1 MCSGTPCQFS
11 TERGKEVAV
20 LGLGR
25 SGIAAARLLLSRG
38 IKVYASETD
47 SGPDLEKRT
56 APLGRAGAS
65 VQLGGHDL
73 MRIKRAAAVVVSPG
87 IPPQVPALETARKAN
102 IPIHS
107 EIDIGFLGLD
117 GKTRCVAVT
126 GTNGKTTTTALVAHL
141 LSAAGYRAEAAG
153 NIGTPLSQA
162 VMEEEPYDWL
172 AVEISSFQLHDSAH
186 FAPEIGVL
194 TNLAP
199 DHLDRYSSLE
209 EYYADKARLFL
220 QAKEDSTWVLN
231 GDDPLVVAMAKKTI
245 GTVKRFSVAGKGD
258 AWLDRAKGR
267 LMLGRSALLPRKDLP
282 LLGDHNVANAL
293 AAALAVQA
301 TGAPADR
308 IAEGLRTFRSLP
320 HRMEPVREVNG
331 VLWVNDSKATNIA
344 STSVALDAMDR
355 PYVLLLGGRHKGEPY
370 SVLGPKLKGH
380 CRAVVAFGEAGDLVE
395 RDLKGQV
402 KVVRAPAFP
411 EVMDKARKLAQ
422 SGDAVLLSP
431 ACSSYDMF
439 RNYEDR
445 GAQFRALVEGM

>member
-1 MCSGTPCQFS
+1 MLLD
-11 TERGKEVAV
+11 EWKEKGKEVAV

-38 IKVYASETD
+38 VKVYASETD
-47 SGPDLEKRT
+47 SGPELEKRT

-73 MRIKRAAAVVVSPG
+73 MRIKRSAAVVVSPG
-87 IPPQVPALETARKAN
+87 IPPGVPPLETARKAG

-107 EIDIGFLGLD
+107 EIDVGFLGL
-117 GKTRCVAVT
+117 GPKTRCIAVT

-141 LSAAGYRAEAAG
+141 LTAAGYRATAAG

-162 VMEEEPYDWL
+162 VMEDEPYDWL

-186 FAPEIGVL
+186 FAPAIGVL

-199 DHLDRYSSLE
+199 DHLDRYASLE
-209 EYYADKARLFL
+209 EYYTDKARLFL
-220 QAKEDSTWVLN
+220 HAADDSTWVIN
-231 GDDPLVVAMAKKTI
+231 GDDSAALAMAGRADGTFKK
-245 GTVKRFSVAGKGD
+245 FSVAGKADG
-258 AWLDRAKGR
+258 WYDRAKGK
-267 LMLGRSALLPRKDLP
+267 LMLGRSTLLARKDFP

-293 AAALAVQA
+293 AASLAVQA
-301 TGAPADR
+301 TGAPVPG
-308 IAEGLRTFRSLP
+308 IAEGLKTFRSLP

-344 STSVALDAMDR
+344 STAVALDAMDR
-355 PYVLLLGGRHKGEPY
+355 PFVLLLGGRHKGEPY
-370 SVLGPKLKGH
+370 TTLAEHMKSRCK
-380 CRAVVAFGEAGDLVE
+380 AVVAFGEAGDIVE
-395 RDLKGQV
+395 GDLKGKV
-402 KVVRAPAFP
+402 KVVRGGSFS

-422 SGDAVLLSP
+422 PGDAVLLSP

-445 GAQFRALVEGM
+445 GSQFRAKVEAM

>member
-1 MCSGTPCQFS
+1 MLLDEWK
-11 TERGKEVAV
+11 ERAKEVAV

-25 SGIAAARLLLSRG
+25 SGIAAARLLLARG
-38 IKVYASETD
+38 VKVYASETD
-47 SGPDLEKRT
+47 SGPELEKRT

-73 MRIKRAAAVVVSPG
+73 MRIKRASAVIVSPG
-87 IPPQVPALETARKAN
+87 IPPTVAPLETARKAG

-107 EIDIGFLGLD
+107 EIDVGFLGLD
-117 GKTRCVAVT
+117 ARTRCIAVT

-141 LSAAGYRAEAAG
+141 LTAAGYRAASAG

-172 AVEISSFQLHDSAH
+172 AVEVSSFQLHDSAH
-186 FAPEIGVL
+186 FAPAVGVL

-199 DHLDRYSSLE
+199 DHLDRYVSLE
-209 EYYADKARLFL
+209 EYFADKARLFL
-220 QAKEDSTWVLN
+220 HATDESTWVLN
-231 GDDPLVVAMAKKTI
+231 GDDARVLALGAKTRGTI
-245 GTVKRFSVAGKGD
+245 KKFSVAGKGD
-258 AWLDRAKGR
+258 AWFDRTKGR
-267 LMLGRSALLPRKDLP
+267 LMQGRSGLLPRKEFP

-293 AAALAVQA
+293 AASLAVQA
-301 TGAPADR
+301 TGAPAAA

-344 STSVALDAMDR
+344 STTVALEAMDR

-370 SVLGPKLKGH
+370 SVLAERLKAG
-380 CRAVVAFGEAGDLVE
+380 CRAVVAFGEAGDTVE
-395 RDLKGQV
+395 RDLKGKV
-402 KVVRAPAFP
+402 KIVRAGSFA

-422 SGDAVLLSP
+422 AGDAVLLSP

-445 GAQFRALVEGM
+445 GAQFRAAVEAL

>member
-1 MCSGTPCQFS
+1 MLFDEWK
-11 TERGKEVAV
+11 ERGKEIAV

-47 SGPDLEKRT
+47 SGPELEKRT
-56 APLGRAGAS
+56 APLGRSGAS

-73 MRIKRAAAVVVSPG
+73 MRIKRAAAVIVSPG
-87 IPPQVPALETARKAN
+87 IPPGVPPLETARTAG

-107 EIDIGFLGLD
+107 EIDVGFLGLD
-117 GKTRCVAVT
+117 SKTRCIAVT
-126 GTNGKTTTTALVAHL
+126 GTNGKTTTTAMVAHL
-141 LSAAGYRAEAAG
+141 LNAAGYRATAAG

-172 AVEISSFQLHDSAH
+172 AVEVSSFQLHDSAH
-186 FAPEIGVL
+186 FAPAIGVL

-199 DHLDRYSSLE
+199 DHLDRYASLQ
-209 EYYADKARLFL
+209 EYYADKTRLFL
-220 QAKEDSTWVLN
+220 HASNASTWVLN
-231 GDDPLVVAMAKKTI
+231 GDDPAAVAMAAKVPGTLKK
-245 GTVKRFSVAGKGD
+245 FSVQGKGD
-258 AWLDRAKGR
+258 GWYDRTKGK
-267 LMLGRSALLPRKDLP
+267 LMLGRSGLLPRNEFP

-293 AAALAVQA
+293 AASLAVQA
-301 TGAPADR
+301 AGGPA
-308 IAEGLRTFRSLP
+308 ASLAGGLRTFRSLP

-344 STSVALDAMDR
+344 STTVALEAMDR

-370 SVLGPKLKGH
+370 TSLADHMKGR
-380 CRAVVAFGEAGDLVE
+380 CRAVVAFGEASDTIE
-395 RDLKGQV
+395 RDLKGKV
-402 KVVRAPAFP
+402 KMARGGSFR
-411 EVMDKARKLAQ
+411 EVLDKARKLAQ
-422 SGDAVLLSP
+422 AGDAVLLSP

-445 GAQFRALVEGM
+445 GAQFRAAVEAM

>member
-1 MCSGTPCQFS
+1 MLFDEWK
-11 TERGKEVAV
+11 ERGKEIAV

-73 MRIKRAAAVVVSPG
+73 MRIKRAAAVIVSPG
-87 IPPQVPALETARKAN
+87 IPPGAAPLETARKAG

-107 EIDIGFLGLD
+107 EIDVGFLGL
-117 GKTRCVAVT
+117 GSKTRCIAVT

-141 LSAAGYRAEAAG
+141 LAAAGHRAAAAG
-153 NIGTPLSQA
+153 NIGTPLCQA

-186 FAPEIGVL
+186 FAPAIGVL

-199 DHLDRYSSLE
+199 DHLDRYASLE
-209 EYYADKARLFL
+209 EYYADKARLFHHADG
-220 QAKEDSTWVLN
+220 QSTWVVN
-231 GDDPLVVAMAKKTI
+231 GDDAQAMAMAAKAGGTLKK
-245 GTVKRFSVAGKGD
+245 FSVTGRGD
-258 AWLDRAKGR
+258 GWYDRTKGR
-267 LMLGRSALLPRKDLP
+267 LMLGRSTLLSRSEFS

-293 AAALAVQA
+293 AASLAVQA
-301 TGAPADR
+301 TGAAAGSL
-308 IAEGLRTFRSLP
+308 AEGLKTFRSLP

-370 SVLGPKLKGH
+370 TALADHMKGR
-380 CRAVVAFGEAGDLVE
+380 CKAVVAFGEAGGKVE
-395 RDLKGQV
+395 QDLKGKV
-402 KVVRAPAFP
+402 KVTRGGSFA
-411 EVMDKARKLAQ
+411 EVLEKARKLAQ
-422 SGDAVLLSP
+422 PGDAVLLSP

-445 GAQFRALVEGM
+445 GAQFRAAVEAL

>member
-1 MCSGTPCQFS
+1 MLLDDWK
-11 TERGKEVAV
+11 ERGKEVAV

-47 SGPDLEKRT
+47 SGPELEKRT
-56 APLGRAGAS
+56 APLGRSGAS

-73 MRIKRAAAVVVSPG
+73 MRIKRSAAVIVSPG
-87 IPPQVPALETARKAN
+87 IPPGVAPLETARKAG

-107 EIDIGFLGLD
+107 EIDVGFLGL
-117 GKTRCVAVT
+117 GSKTRCIAVT

-141 LSAAGYRAEAAG
+141 LTASGYRAEAAG

-162 VMEEEPYDWL
+162 VMEDEPYDWL
-172 AVEISSFQLHDSAH
+172 AVEVSSFQLHDSAH
-186 FAPEIGVL
+186 FAPAIGVL

-199 DHLDRYSSLE
+199 DHLDRYRSLE
-209 EYYADKARLFL
+209 EYYSDKARLFL
-220 QAKEDSTWVLN
+220 HADTSTTWVVN
-231 GDDPLVVAMAKKTI
+231 GDDGPAVAMAANAE
-245 GTVKRFSVAGKGD
+245 GTLKRFSVAGKGD
-258 AWLDRAKGR
+258 GWYDRAKGK
-267 LMLGRSALLPRKDLP
+267 LMLGRGALLPRNEFP

-293 AAALAVQA
+293 AASLAVQA
-301 TGAPADR
+301 TGAQAGR
-308 IAEGLRTFRSLP
+308 IAEGLKTFRSLP

-344 STSVALDAMDR
+344 STTVALDAMER

-370 SVLGPKLKGH
+370 TALADHMKGR
-380 CRAVVAFGEAGDLVE
+380 CKAVVAFGEAANTVE
-395 RDLKGQV
+395 QDLKGKI
-402 KVVRAPAFP
+402 KVVRGGAFR

-422 SGDAVLLSP
+422 PGDAVLLSP

-445 GAQFRALVEGM
+445 GAQFRAAVEAM

>member
-1 MCSGTPCQFS
+1 MLLDEWKDQAR
-11 TERGKEVAV
+11 EIAV

-38 IKVYASETD
+38 VKVYASETD
-47 SGPDLEKRT
+47 SGPELEKRT

-73 MRIKRAAAVVVSPG
+73 MRIKRAAAIIVSPG
-87 IPPQVPALETARKAN
+87 IPPQAVPLDTARKAG

-107 EIDIGFLGLD
+107 EIDVGFLGLD
-117 GKTRCVAVT
+117 PKTRSIAVT

-141 LSAAGYRAEAAG
+141 LTAAGHRATAAG

-172 AVEISSFQLHDSAH
+172 AVEMSSFQLHDSAH
-186 FAPEIGVL
+186 FAPAIGVL

-199 DHLDRYSSLE
+199 DHLDRYASLE

-220 QAKEDSTWVLN
+220 HAADDSIWVLN
-231 GDDPLVVAMAKKTI
+231 GDDARAMAMGGKAK
-245 GTVKRFSVAGKGD
+245 GTVRKFSVSGKGD
-258 AWLDRAKGR
+258 GWYDRTKGR
-267 LMLGRSALLPRKDLP
+267 LMLGRSGLLPRKDFP

-293 AAALAVQA
+293 AASLAVQA
-301 TGAPADR
+301 TGATIAS

-344 STSVALDAMDR
+344 STTVAIEAMDR

-370 SVLGPKLKGH
+370 SALADHLKGK
-380 CRAVVAFGEAGDLVE
+380 CRAVVAFGEAGETVE
-395 RDLKGQV
+395 RDLKGKV
-402 KVVRAPAFP
+402 KVVRAGSFR

-422 SGDAVLLSP
+422 AGDVVLLSP

-445 GAQFRALVEGM
+445 GAQFRSAVEAL

>member
-1 MCSGTPCQFS
+1 MLYDEWK
-11 TERGKEVAV
+11 ERGKEIAV

-47 SGPDLEKRT
+47 SGPELEKRT

-73 MRIKRAAAVVVSPG
+73 MRIKRAAAVIVSPG
-87 IPPQVPALETARKAN
+87 IPPGVAPLETARTAG

-107 EIDIGFLGLD
+107 EIDVGFLGLD
-117 GKTRCVAVT
+117 PKTRCIAVT

-141 LSAAGYRAEAAG
+141 LNAAGFRATSAG

-162 VMEEEPYDWL
+162 VMEDEPYDWL

-186 FAPEIGVL
+186 FAPAVGVL

-199 DHLDRYSSLE
+199 DHLDRYTSLE

-220 QAKEDSTWVLN
+220 HATDESTWVVN
-231 GDDPLVVAMAKKTI
+231 GDDARALTMAAKAKGTLKK
-245 GTVKRFSVAGKGD
+245 FSVAGKGD
-258 AWLDRAKGR
+258 GWYDRTKGR
-267 LMLGRSALLPRKDLP
+267 LMLGRSGLLPRKEFP

-293 AAALAVQA
+293 AATLAVQA
-301 TGAPADR
+301 TGASAAN

-331 VLWVNDSKATNIA
+331 VMWVNDSKATNIA
-344 STSVALDAMDR
+344 STAVALDAMDR

-370 SVLGPKLKGH
+370 TGLADRLKGG
-380 CRAVVAFGEAGDLVE
+380 CKAVVAFGEAGEIVE
-395 RDLKGQV
+395 RDLKGKV
-402 KVVRAPAFP
+402 KIVRGGSFR
-411 EVMDKARKLAQ
+411 EVLDKARKLAHA
-422 SGDAVLLSP
+422 GDAVLLSP

-445 GAQFRALVEGM
+445 GAQFRAAVEAM

>member
-1 MCSGTPCQFS
+1 MLLDEWKDQAR
-11 TERGKEVAV
+11 EIAV

-38 IKVYASETD
+38 VKVYASETD
-47 SGPDLEKRT
+47 SGPELEKRT

-87 IPPQVPALETARKAN
+87 IPPNAPPLETAHKAG

-107 EIDIGFLGLD
+107 EIDVGFLGLD
-117 GKTRCVAVT
+117 PKTRSIAVT

-141 LSAAGYRAEAAG
+141 LTAAGQRATAAG

-186 FAPEIGVL
+186 FAPAVGIL

-199 DHLDRYSSLE
+199 DHLDRYASLE
-209 EYYADKARLFL
+209 DYFADKARLFL
-220 QAKEDSTWVLN
+220 HAADDSTWVLN
-231 GDDPLVVAMAKKTI
+231 ADDPRVLAMGAKAM
-245 GTVKRFSVAGKGD
+245 GTVKKFSVAGKGD
-258 AWLDRAKGR
+258 GWYDRTKGR
-267 LMLGRSALLPRKDLP
+267 LMLGRSGLLPRKEFP

-301 TGAPADR
+301 SGVTAAS

-344 STSVALDAMDR
+344 STTVALEAMDR
-355 PYVLLLGGRHKGEPY
+355 PYVLVLGGRHKGEPY
-370 SVLGPKLKGH
+370 SALADQMKGK
-380 CRAVVAFGEAGDLVE
+380 CRAVVAFGEAGDTVE
-395 RDLKGQV
+395 RDLKGKV
-402 KVVRAPAFP
+402 KVVRAGGFRD
-411 EVMDKARKLAQ
+411 VVDKARKLAQ
-422 SGDAVLLSP
+422 TGDAVLLSP

-445 GAQFRALVEGM
+445 GAQFRAAVEAL

>member
-1 MCSGTPCQFS
+1 MLLDEWK
-11 TERGKEVAV
+11 ERGKEIAV

-47 SGPDLEKRT
+47 SGPELEKRT
-56 APLGRAGAS
+56 APLGRSGAS

-73 MRIKRAAAVVVSPG
+73 MRIKRAAAVIVSPG
-87 IPPQVPALETARKAN
+87 IPPEVAPLETARKAG

-107 EIDIGFLGLD
+107 EIDVGFLGL
-117 GKTRCVAVT
+117 GSQTRCIAVT

-141 LSAAGYRAEAAG
+141 LQAAGYRAMAAG
-153 NIGTPLSQA
+153 NIGVPLSQA

-172 AVEISSFQLHDSAH
+172 AVEVSSFQLHDSFH
-186 FAPEIGVL
+186 FAPAVGVL

-199 DHLDRYSSLE
+199 DHLDRYPSLD

-220 QAKEDSTWVLN
+220 HAADDSTWVVN
-231 GDDPLVVAMAKKTI
+231 GDDGTAMALASKVE
-245 GTVKRFSVAGKGD
+245 GTLRKFSITGKADGWHD
-258 AWLDRAKGR
+258 KSKGK
-267 LMLGRSALLPRKDLP
+267 LMLGRAALLPRNEFP

-293 AAALAVQA
+293 AASLAVQS
-301 TGAPADR
+301 TGVQAGGLAD
-308 IAEGLRTFRSLP
+308 GLRTFRSLP

-344 STSVALDAMDR
+344 STTVALDAMER

-370 SVLGPKLKGH
+370 TGLVEHMKGK
-380 CRAVVAFGEAGDLVE
+380 CKAVVAFGEAGDTVE
-395 RDLKGQV
+395 RDLKGKV
-402 KVVRAPAFP
+402 KVVRGGAFA
-411 EVMDKARKLAQ
+411 EVLEKARKLAQ
-422 SGDAVLLSP
+422 PGEAVLLSP

-445 GAQFRALVEGM
+445 GAQFRAAVEAM